1 MTDTHGQEDDVYYH
15 CRPLK
20 YVEYGKV
27 LPSPDPD
34 PDLLPAY
41 RWLGHYCGY
50 CPQIWLSR
58 GDISMTGARNLI
70 IPKKVKGYPGAR
82 RDMRANRDSV
92 LFCFDL
98 IRGFPV
104 DSDVWCVIILYT
116 VMNMPKAGLD
126 AVNRQICINMDEW
139 AEAVLEDDPHELEH
153 GYCPPAAAWLK
164 CRDISTFLKQHVFV
178 ERDQVV
184 VPSLNLKAAK
194 EIICRD
200 ERQKKALRRMGFIE
214 DRITIRNIQS

>member
-1 MTDTHGQEDDVYYH
+1 MYYH

-58 GDISMTGARNLI
+58 GDINMTGARCVI
-70 IPKKVKGYPGAR
+70 IPKQMKGHAEAR
-82 RDMRANRDSV
+82 RAMRVNMDSV
-92 LFCFDL
+92 LFRFDL

-104 DSDVWCVIILYT
+104 DYDVWWVIVANTFL
-116 VMNMPKAGLD
+116 NMPKAGMD
-126 AVNRQICINMDEW
+126 AVNGQIRRRMDEW
-139 AEAVLEDDPHELEH
+139 AEAVLQEHPQELEC
-153 GYCPPAAAWLK
+153 GRCPAVAAWLK
-164 CRDISTFLKQHVFV
+164 CRDVGMFLKEHVFV

-184 VPSLNLKAAK
+184 VPSLNLKSAK
-194 EIICRD
+194 EVICRD
-200 ERQKKALRRMGFIE
+200 ERQKKTLRRMGFIE
-214 DRITIRNIQS
+214 DRITIRKLGR